1 MSFDSYNKK
10 PKLVETKLV
19 KYFNDK
25 FKQKEIKA
33 KIEQEDLIKQ
43 GGDLKGG
50 QNDSQPLY
58 KKIGTNIW
66 EFFKENYGFF
76 ILSFLIILLLYVR
89 YIEVSRRKEKMKNI
103 INQINEQQKIKSILK
118 KQKQIKEDE
127 SETNLNTADF

>member
-1 MSFDSYNKK
+1 MSFDSYNRK

-25 FKQKEIKA
+25 YRQKEMN
-33 KIEQEDLIKQ
+33 QEDIIKQ
-43 GGDLKGG
+43 QGGEVV
-50 QNDSQPLY
+50 QINTQPLY
-58 KKIGTNIW
+58 TRIQTGLW

-103 INQINEQQKIKSILK
+103 ISQINEQQKIKGILK
-118 KQKQIKEDE
+118 KQKQIKEED
-127 SETNLNTADF
+127 SETNLRTADF